1 MGVTNPKPEQ
11 SVVARCLVVEDDLEL
26 SDAIVTAVSARVQD
40 CRTVS
45 TVADATREL
54 STWRPNLVIM
64 DIKLPD
70 GTTVELLESS
80 RALKPW
86 PTFVSMSG
94 QADVEETFRLAQ
106 LGVRAFLAKPLD
118 VAQLLETI
126 DQVLSVPPEWT
137 PVVKN
142 MVGHGQLKDFEDEVR
157 STMIDE
163 ALDRTDGSR
172 RGAAKLLS
180 VTRQALQHMIRRR
193 S

>member
-1 MGVTNPKPEQ
+1 MDPKPEQ
-11 SVVARCLVVEDDLEL
+11 PVVERCLVVEDDVEL
-26 SDAIVTAVSARVQD
+26 SNAIVAAIAERVQE
-40 CRTVS
+40 CRAVPTLE
-45 TVADATREL
+45 DATREL
-54 STWRPNLVIM
+54 GGWHPTLVIM

-70 GTTVELLESS
+70 GTTVELLESA
-80 RALKPW
+80 RELKPW

-118 VAQLLETI
+118 VAELLETI

-142 MVGHGQLKDFEDEVR
+142 MVGHSQLKDFEEEVR

-180 VTRQALQHMIRRR
+180 VTRQALQHMIRRK